1 MGPRT
6 IAQPLL
12 YDPSDPGMFRIPG
25 GTFWKGSDRHYPEG
39 EPIHRVTVNSFWI
52 DGAPVIN
59 REFRCPIVAKRD
71 IAVAEKVPG
80 LTDELHDQQSGQ
92 PHQQGNDWIAQS
104 PAHLNLSPASPD
116 ATSQTSDRF
125 REVTS

>member
-12 YDPSDPGMFRIPG
+12 YASSNPAMFRIPG

-52 DGAPVIN
+52 DGAPVMN
-59 REFRCPIVAKRD
+59 WEFRRPIVATRY

-80 LTDELHDQQSGQ
+80 LNDQLHDQQCGQ
-92 PHQQGNDWIAQS
+92 PHQQSNDWVAQS
-104 PAHLNLSPASPD
+104 PAHFNLSPASPHV
-116 ATSQTSDRF
+116 TSQTSDRF
-125 REVTS
+125 REVMP

>member
-52 DGAPVIN
+52 DGAPVMN
-59 REFRCPIVAKRD
+59 WEFRRPIVATRY

-80 LTDELHDQQSGQ
+80 LNDQLHDQQCGSAQ
-92 PHQQGNDWIAQS
+92 PGLLFGHRQQRSERDHYKLRRVGG
-104 PAHLNLSPASPD
+104 
-116 ATSQTSDRF
+116 R
-125 REVTS
+125 RRGCR